1 MNFKKPDHE
10 AAMAKAQLAQIARNA
25 MAVYKM
31 INEGDE
37 LDGWISSYITEAND
51 HMNSVHEK
59 MAYDQAVLKD
69 DNFDVTDISNNDYM
83 RIKGIVDKKYP
94 GYELSSLNIGHDGY
108 IEIEI
113 YNYKTHDTKHLKTK
127 STSENKQGVL
137 KDAVESGPRSY
148 EESAQY
154 QIKSSLC
161 EQWLQKKYQGR

>member
-59 MAYDQAVLKD
+59 MAYDQAAA
-69 DNFDVTDISNNDYM
+69 
-83 RIKGIVDKKYP
+83 
-94 GYELSSLNIGHDGY
+94 
-108 IEIEI
+108 
-113 YNYKTHDTKHLKTK
+113 
-127 STSENKQGVL
+127 
-137 KDAVESGPRSY
+137 DAVESGPRSY

-154 QIKSSLC
+154 QIKSVLC

>member
-10 AAMAKAQLAQIARNA
+10 AEMAKAQLAQIARNA

-59 MAYDQAVLKD
+59 MAYDQAAA
-69 DNFDVTDISNNDYM
+69 
-83 RIKGIVDKKYP
+83 
-94 GYELSSLNIGHDGY
+94 
-108 IEIEI
+108 
-113 YNYKTHDTKHLKTK
+113 
-127 STSENKQGVL
+127 
-137 KDAVESGPRSY
+137 DAVESGPRSY

-154 QIKSSLC
+154 QVKSGLC

>member
-59 MAYDQAVLKD
+59 MAYDQAAAAA
-69 DNFDVTDISNNDYM
+69 VT
-83 RIKGIVDKKYP
+83 
-94 GYELSSLNIGHDGY
+94 
-108 IEIEI
+108 
-113 YNYKTHDTKHLKTK
+113 
-127 STSENKQGVL
+127 
-137 KDAVESGPRSY
+137 SGPRSY

-154 QIKSSLC
+154 QVKSSLC

>member
-59 MAYDQAVLKD
+59 MAYDQAAA
-69 DNFDVTDISNNDYM
+69 
-83 RIKGIVDKKYP
+83 
-94 GYELSSLNIGHDGY
+94 
-108 IEIEI
+108 
-113 YNYKTHDTKHLKTK
+113 
-127 STSENKQGVL
+127 
-137 KDAVESGPRSY
+137 DAVEGGPRSY
-148 EESAQY
+148 EESVQH
-154 QIKSSLC
+154 QVKSGLC

>member
-59 MAYDQAVLKD
+59 MAYDQAAAAA
-69 DNFDVTDISNNDYM
+69 VT
-83 RIKGIVDKKYP
+83 
-94 GYELSSLNIGHDGY
+94 
-108 IEIEI
+108 
-113 YNYKTHDTKHLKTK
+113 
-127 STSENKQGVL
+127 
-137 KDAVESGPRSY
+137 SGPRSY
-148 EESAQY
+148 EESVQY
-154 QIKSSLC
+154 QVKSSLC

>member
-10 AAMAKAQLAQIARNA
+10 AEMAKAQLAQIARNA

-59 MAYDQAVLKD
+59 MAYDQAAA
-69 DNFDVTDISNNDYM
+69 
-83 RIKGIVDKKYP
+83 
-94 GYELSSLNIGHDGY
+94 
-108 IEIEI
+108 
-113 YNYKTHDTKHLKTK
+113 
-127 STSENKQGVL
+127 
-137 KDAVESGPRSY
+137 DAVESGPRSY

-154 QIKSSLC
+154 QIKSGLC